1 MLSKK
6 QKKLPMASK
15 EKALICARAALDKK
29 AEDLQILDVR
39 AVSSFSDYFII
50 CSGHSTRHVQGIVQ
64 AIEESLRP
72 QKIYPKGI
80 EGLGLGQWVL
90 MDYNDVVIHVF
101 YAPIREFYDLESLWS
116 EAKIVEVGEA
126 K

>member
-1 MLSKK
+1 
-6 QKKLPMASK
+6 
-15 EKALICARAALDKK
+15 
-29 AEDLQILDVR
+29 
-39 AVSSFSDYFII
+39 
-50 CSGHSTRHVQGIVQ
+50 
-64 AIEESLRP
+64 RP

>member
-1 MLSKK
+1 
-6 QKKLPMASK
+6 MASK

-39 AVSSFSDYFII
+39 TISSFSDYFII
-50 CSGHSTRHVQGIVQ
+50 GSGHSTRHVQGIVQ

-72 QKIYPKGI
+72 HKIYPKGV
-80 EGLGLGQWVL
+80 EGLGPGQWVL

-101 YAPIREFYDLESLWS
+101 HTPIRGFYDLESLWS
-116 EAKIVEVGEA
+116 EAKIVELNPV

>member
-1 MLSKK
+1 MLNKK

-29 AEDLQILDVR
+29 AEDLQMLDVR
-39 AVSSFSDYFII
+39 TISFFSDYFII

-72 QKIYPKGI
+72 HKIYPKGV
-80 EGLGLGQWVL
+80 EGLGQGQWVL

-101 YAPIREFYDLESLWS
+101 YTTTREFYDLESLWS
-116 EAKIVEVGEA
+116 EAKIVEVKDA